1 MKKAENILKRVSE
14 KIEPSEQDMK
24 LIQNSAKEFSEI
36 LKKNIKKL
44 KINAEVFIGGSFA
57 KKTVIKKDKYD
68 VDIFIRYDKKY
79 MDKEISP
86 LTRKILN
93 ERNFSVVHGSRDYFR
108 INEGEDFFIE
118 IIPVKKVNKPEESE
132 NITDLS
138 YSHVKYI
145 NKKIKNPKII
155 NEIKIAKAFCYANG
169 CYGAESYVQG
179 FSGYSLELLVYYYG
193 GFFKFIKAMSKIKK
207 EKEIIDIEKHFKN
220 KKNVLLDLNSSKLNS
235 PVILIDPT
243 YMQRNALA
251 ALSKETFE
259 KFQEACR
266 NFIKN
271 PSINAF
277 EIYKIDIEKVKE
289 KAKRAKREFI
299 LLKVKTNR
307 QEGDIGGSK
316 LLKFYNF
323 LGKEIEFLF
332 NVKDKGF
339 EYNNK
344 QSAEY
349 FFVSERK
356 KEIIFGG
363 PFVDDEENVINFKK
377 EHKNVFEKGKR
388 LYAKEI
394 PRLSLKEFIGKW
406 KIKNSRIIKEMYIDE
421 VKNII

>member
-1 MKKAENILKRVSE
+1 M
-14 KIEPSEQDMK
+14 
-24 LIQNSAKEFSEI
+24 
-36 LKKNIKKL
+36 
-44 KINAEVFIGGSFA
+44 
-57 KKTVIKKDKYD
+57 
-68 VDIFIRYDKKY
+68 
-79 MDKEISP
+79 
-86 LTRKILN
+86 
-93 ERNFSVVHGSRDYFR
+93 
-108 INEGEDFFIE
+108 
-118 IIPVKKVNKPEESE
+118 
-132 NITDLS
+132 
-138 YSHVKYI
+138 KYI

-277 EIYKIDIEKVKE
+277 EICKIDIEKVKE

-323 LGKEIEFLF
+323 LGKEIEF
-332 NVKDKGF
+332 
-339 EYNNK
+339 
-344 QSAEY
+344 
-349 FFVSERK
+349 
-356 KEIIFGG
+356 
-363 PFVDDEENVINFKK
+363 
-377 EHKNVFEKGKR
+377 
-388 LYAKEI
+388 
-394 PRLSLKEFIGKW
+394 
-406 KIKNSRIIKEMYIDE
+406 
-421 VKNII
+421 

>member
-145 NKKIKNPKII
+145 NKKIKNPFCFII
-155 NEIKIAKAFCYANG
+155 PGK
-169 CYGAESYVQG
+169 
-179 FSGYSLELLVYYYG
+179 LH
-193 GFFKFIKAMSKIKK
+193 FI
-207 EKEIIDIEKHFKN
+207 EKEF
-220 KKNVLLDLNSSKLNS
+220 L
-235 PVILIDPT
+235 
-243 YMQRNALA
+243 
-251 ALSKETFE
+251 
-259 KFQEACR
+259 
-266 NFIKN
+266 
-271 PSINAF
+271 
-277 EIYKIDIEKVKE
+277 
-289 KAKRAKREFI
+289 
-299 LLKVKTNR
+299 
-307 QEGDIGGSK
+307 EG
-316 LLKFYNF
+316 F
-323 LGKEIEFLF
+323 
-332 NVKDKGF
+332 
-339 EYNNK
+339 
-344 QSAEY
+344 
-349 FFVSERK
+349 
-356 KEIIFGG
+356 
-363 PFVDDEENVINFKK
+363 
-377 EHKNVFEKGKR
+377 
-388 LYAKEI
+388 
-394 PRLSLKEFIGKW
+394 
-406 KIKNSRIIKEMYIDE
+406 
-421 VKNII
+421 